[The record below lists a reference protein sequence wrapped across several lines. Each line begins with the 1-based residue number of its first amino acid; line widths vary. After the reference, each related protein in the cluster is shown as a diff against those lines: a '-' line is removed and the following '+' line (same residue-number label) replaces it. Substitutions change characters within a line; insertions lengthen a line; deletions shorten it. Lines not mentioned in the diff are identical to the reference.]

1 MNVYNTMPGMD
12 EMGMVWM
19 GSQQAA
25 GDVPMG
31 LIPSDGSEML
41 LDHHEN
47 MYYTP
52 SHHSMSSQSMDDIHS
67 AMQSSHMDTVEG
79 YDMMH
84 FIDMKNESNDSSYL
98 EDDNSQPVYM
108 ITTSTQTLPCPTR
121 KIKPVKHPG
130 LVLKTPIAYQ
140 GNTDPSVIP
149 IQKDG
154 IAVCEKCGAIGVKHA
169 FYTRERR
176 FCSMACAR
184 GYSGLI
190 PEPLPQ
196 ANQDTP
202 ESKHEYAKYRFSM
215 KYEEEFQ
222 ESYVDPRLPQLE
234 KPTAPPVDDTVP
246 LVRRK
251 PSELANSFSW
261 DSQLSDRYFVAA
273 PVTCFKHAPMADI
286 WENIMVGMKVEVEN
300 TDCDNVSDAF
310 PDSFWVATV
319 MRIVGYKA
327 QLRYEGF
334 GANDSKDFWVSLCSN
349 QVHPVGWCATRGKP
363 LIPPKTIEDKYSD
376 WKDFLRKRLTGART
390 LPSNYSNKATESL
403 KSRFDVGLN
412 LEVVDKNHISQ
423 VKVAIIH
430 KIVGKRLNVKYY
442 DVPTDDAGF
451 WCHEDSPLI
460 HPVGWARKVGHHLVA
475 PINYVER
482 ISQGIFDDDDATE
495 ELFNPIQNGSA
506 DYSNSGFSVGM
517 KLEAIDPLNLSSIC
531 VATVMDV
538 LNYGYIMIRI
548 DTYESDATGADW
560 FCYHVKSPC
569 IFPVGFCH
577 KHNIPLTPPKGYDQ
591 STFDWNAYIM
601 ETGNIPADPSLFN
614 TYVPLHG
621 FVPGMKIEAADL
633 MDPRLVCIATI
644 AKVVGRLL
652 KVHFDG
658 WEEEFDQWLDCESTD
673 IYPVGWCQSVGHNL
687 EGPPIHNRS
696 NVPTPKSTKV
706 KKKSRKKKNKDSSK
720 NSSFGSSSSTSVKT
734 PKTETTEHCEA
745 EQQYHEDE
753 EPDLDDQSVSMDLK
767 SEISEDNP
775 GPEAGEEP
783 AGPDQSLPI
792 ASNAS
797 SEAPLNN
804 VTPNVS
810 PNVNSEPPPE
820 RKPTTYVS
828 SSSSTSPKLIPRL
841 IDNSNSTNES
851 GGELCP
857 AEWNVFDVAQF
868 LRVNDCA
875 NYCDAF
881 SKQKINGKMLLDLKK
896 EDILEYT
903 GGKVGPSLK
912 IYDLIQQLKIK
923 VNPAQ
928 LRHLNIKANIKK
940 IL

>member
-1 MNVYNTMPGMD
+1 MSTMN

-19 GSQQAA
+19 GSQQGAS
-25 GDVPMG
+25 DVPLG
-31 LIPSDGSEML
+31 LIPPDPNDML
-41 LDHHEN
+41 LEQHEN

-52 SHHSMSSQSMDDIHS
+52 SHHSMSSQSIDDMHS
-67 AMQSSHMDTVEG
+67 TMQSSHMDTGES

-98 EDDNSQPVYM
+98 DDGNSSPVYM
-108 ITTSTQTLPCPTR
+108 ITTATQTIPCPTR

-140 GNTDPSVIP
+140 SNTDPSVIP

-184 GYSGLI
+184 GYNGLI
-190 PEPLPQ
+190 SEPLPQ
-196 ANQDTP
+196 SNPDTP
-202 ESKHEYAKYRFSM
+202 DSKHHYAKYKFSM
-215 KYEEEFQ
+215 KYEEDFTDC
-222 ESYVDPRLPQLE
+222 YIDPRLPQLE
-234 KPTAPPVDDTVP
+234 KLPHVVDDTVP

-286 WENIMVGMKVEVEN
+286 WENVMVGMKVEVEN

-363 LIPPKTIEDKYSD
+363 LIPPKTIENKYSD

-390 LPSNYSNKATESL
+390 LPSNYSNKAIESL
-403 KSRFDVGLN
+403 KSRFDVGLY

-423 VKVAIIH
+423 VKVAVVH
-430 KIVGKRLNVKYY
+430 RIVGKRLNVKYF
-442 DVPTDDAGF
+442 DSAPDDAGF
-451 WCHEDSPLI
+451 WCHEDSPLL
-460 HPVGWARKVGHHLVA
+460 HPVGWAKKIGHHLVA
-475 PINYVER
+475 PVNYIDR
-482 ISQGIFDDDDATE
+482 ITRGIFEDEDATE
-495 ELFNPIQNGSA
+495 DLFNPIQVGSV
-506 DYSNSGFSVGM
+506 DYNNSGFSVGM
-517 KLEAIDPLNLSSIC
+517 KLEAIDPLNLSAIC

-548 DTYESDATGADW
+548 DSYDLDLGGADW

-569 IFPVGFCH
+569 IFPVGFCS

-591 STFDWNAYIM
+591 ATFDWNTYLL
-601 ETGNIPADPSLFN
+601 ETGKVPADPLLFN

-633 MDPRLVCIATI
+633 MDPRLVCIATVG
-644 AKVVGRLL
+644 KVVGRLL

-658 WEEEFDQWLDCESTD
+658 WEDEFDQWLDCESSD
-673 IYPVGWCQSVGHNL
+673 IYPVGWCQSVGHKL
-687 EGPPIHNRS
+687 EGPPVQNKP
-696 NVPTPKSTKV
+696 NPPVVKSPKV
-706 KKKSRKKKNKDSSK
+706 KRKSRKKKNKESSK
-720 NSSFGSSSSTSVKT
+720 NSSFGSNSSVSLSSKAL
-734 PKTETTEHCEA
+734 KTESQEVSEIDQLDND
-745 EQQYHEDE
+745 EGGQEDYA
-753 EPDLDDQSVSMDLK
+753 DDQSVSADVK
-767 SEISEDNP
+767 SEISEDQA

-792 ASNAS
+792 S
-797 SEAPLNN
+797 SCE
-804 VTPNVS
+804 S
-810 PNVNSEPPPE
+810 PAVVGSSTVKVNSEPPEPPPE
-820 RKPTTYVS
+820 RKPSAHVS
-828 SSSSTSPKLIPRL
+828 SNTSPKLIPRL
-841 IDNSNSTNES
+841 IDNANLSLDS
-851 GGELCP
+851 GELCP
-857 AEWNVFDVAQF
+857 DEWNVFDVAQF

-881 SKQKINGKMLLDLKK
+881 SKQKITGKSMLTLNK

-923 VNPAQ
+923 VKPAH
-928 LRHLNIKANIKK
+928 LRHMNIKANIKK
-940 IL
+940 LSL

>member
-1 MNVYNTMPGMD
+1 M
-12 EMGMVWM
+12 
-19 GSQQAA
+19 
-25 GDVPMG
+25 
-31 LIPSDGSEML
+31 IP
-41 LDHHEN
+41 
-47 MYYTP
+47 
-52 SHHSMSSQSMDDIHS
+52 
-67 AMQSSHMDTVEG
+67 
-79 YDMMH
+79 
-84 FIDMKNESNDSSYL
+84 FIDIKNDSNDSSYL
-98 EDDNSQPVYM
+98 DDDNSSPVYM
-108 ITTSTQTLPCPTR
+108 ITTATQTLPCPTR
-121 KIKPVKHPG
+121 KIQPVKHPG

-140 GNTDPSVIP
+140 SNTDPSVIP

-184 GYSGLI
+184 GYNGLI

-196 ANQDTP
+196 SNQDTP
-202 ESKHEYAKYRFSM
+202 DSKYHYAKYRFAM
-215 KYEEEFQ
+215 KFEDSFSDCYI
-222 ESYVDPRLPQLE
+222 DTRLPQLE
-234 KPTAPPVDDTVP
+234 RLPPAVDDTVP

-251 PSELANSFSW
+251 PSQLANSYSW

-286 WENIMVGMKVEVEN
+286 WENIIVGMKVEVEN

-363 LIPPKTIEDKYSD
+363 LIPPKTIENKYSD

-390 LPSNYSNKATESL
+390 LPSNYSNKASESL

-423 VKVAIIH
+423 VKVAVINKII
-430 KIVGKRLNVKYY
+430 GKRLNVKYF
-442 DVPTDDAGF
+442 DMPPDDAGF
-451 WCHEDSPLI
+451 WCHEDSPLL
-460 HPVGWARKVGHHLVA
+460 HPVGWARKVRHHLVA
-475 PINYVER
+475 PLNYLER
-482 ISQGIFDDDDATE
+482 LSQGIFDDDDATD
-495 ELFNPIQNGSA
+495 ELFNPIQVGSV
-506 DYSNSGFSVGM
+506 DYANAGFSIGM

-548 DTYESDATGADW
+548 DSYESDLGGADW

-577 KHNIPLTPPKGYDQ
+577 KHNIPLTPPKGYDAT
-591 STFDWNAYIM
+591 TFDWNSYVVQ
-601 ETGNIPADPSLFN
+601 TGNIPADPCLFTN
-614 TYVPLHG
+614 YVPLHG

-644 AKVVGRLL
+644 SKVVGRLL

-658 WEEEFDQWLDCESTD
+658 WEDEFDQWLDCESSD
-673 IYPVGWCQSVGHNL
+673 IYPVGWCQSVGHKL
-687 EGPPIHNRS
+687 EGPPIQAKPNS
-696 NVPTPKSTKV
+696 SPV
-706 KKKSRKKKNKDSSK
+706 KTSKIKRKNRKKKNKESSK
-720 NSSFGSSSSTSVKT
+720 NSSFGSTSSTSQSSKT
-734 PKTETTEHCEA
+734 PKMEPQEVGDEQSENDDEA
-745 EQQYHEDE
+745 AEVDA
-753 EPDLDDQSVSMDLK
+753 DDQSVSVDMR
-767 SEISEDNP
+767 SEISEDNH
-775 GPEAGEEP
+775 GPETGEEP
-783 AGPDQSLPI
+783 VGPDQSLPV
-792 ASNAS
+792 ASES
-797 SEAPLNN
+797 PQIVYNN
-804 VTPNVS
+804 VKTTP
-810 PNVNSEPPPE
+810 EPPLE
-820 RKPTTYVS
+820 RKPSTHAS
-828 SSSSTSPKLIPRL
+828 SSSNPKLIPRL
-841 IDNSNSTNES
+841 IDNVTANSSETN
-851 GGELCP
+851 GELCP
-857 AEWNVFDVAQF
+857 DEWNVFDVAQF

-881 SKQKINGKMLLDLKK
+881 SKQKITGKVLLSLNK

-912 IYDLIQQLKIK
+912 IFDLIQQLKMK
-923 VNPAQ
+923 VKPNQ
-928 LRHLNIKANIKK
+928 LRHMNLKGNIKK
-940 IL
+940 LL